1 MSTNSIEWIIQI
13 NNDLQATCIQN
24 TPRYYVIDQK
34 AKAGLLE
41 ETRKKVSVTSGLHYS
56 TTGKAADSWETKDSL
71 TF

>member
-1 MSTNSIEWIIQI
+1 MSTNSIEWVIQI
-13 NNDLQATCIQN
+13 NNDLQATCKQN

-41 ETRKKVSVTSGLHYS
+41 ETRKTVSVTSGLHYL
-56 TTGKAADSWETKDSL
+56 TTGKAAYSWETKDSL